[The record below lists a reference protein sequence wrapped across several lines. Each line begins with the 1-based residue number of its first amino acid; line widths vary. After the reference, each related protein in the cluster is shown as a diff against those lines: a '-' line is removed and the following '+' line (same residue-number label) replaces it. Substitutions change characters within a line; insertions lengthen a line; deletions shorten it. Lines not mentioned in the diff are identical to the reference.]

1 MLTADRLAA
10 NRRNAQKSTGPR
22 TTAGKLGAA
31 QNARRHGLA
40 TPIAADP
47 AFNPRTS
54 RLAALLAQGGEPGP
68 VEPLALAL
76 VELQRLRETRAHI
89 IVEVRADLE
98 PSPMTGHYRD
108 TLVYL
113 AALDRLS
120 ALDRYE
126 ARIWASLRR
135 ELEAY
140 DLLPVIA
147 AERTQAAEQTQ
158 GQPLR

>member
-1 MLTADRLAA
+1 M
-10 NRRNAQKSTGPR
+10 
-22 TTAGKLGAA
+22 
-31 QNARRHGLA
+31 
-40 TPIAADP
+40 
-47 AFNPRTS
+47 
-54 RLAALLAQGGEPGP
+54 
-68 VEPLALAL
+68 L

-89 IVEVRADLE
+89 MMEVRADLE
-98 PSPMTGHYRD
+98 PSPMTGPYRD